1 VTVVC
6 DSRSLGWCLKRVL
19 ETGVSSIVLETGVS
33 NAFET
38 VVSSLLLYGDLRRP
52 QLPSMKTGSVGVWIA
67 RVQWLSLNVRWLPE
81 RPSNPSYPRFR
92 GIVHQFV
99 STPVELSG
107 PRKDHDSSTG
117 VGYGPA
123 GS

>member
-1 VTVVC
+1 
-6 DSRSLGWCLKRVL
+6 
-19 ETGVSSIVLETGVS
+19 
-33 NAFET
+33 
-38 VVSSLLLYGDLRRP
+38 
-52 QLPSMKTGSVGVWIA
+52 MKTGSVGVWIA
-67 RVQWLSLNVRWLPE
+67 RVQRSSSNVRWLPE

-107 PRKDHDSSTG
+107 PFKGRDSSTG

-123 GS
+123 GSRTQGVLLAKEVLYR